1 MGIPRIYAVADRDR
15 LGSAELPA
23 AVEALAEA
31 GVGWIQVRA
40 KDASG
45 AEVYDLVE
53 RSLRRLAGSAAA
65 LWVNDRV
72 DVAAL
77 LPVAGVHLGQDDLEP
92 SAARQVLGSG
102 ILIGR
107 STHGEAQLRQAAA
120 DDAVDVVAL
129 GPIFAT
135 RSKARPDPVVGLELL
150 RRARGRI
157 GGKPLVAIGG
167 ITAENVAEVLRSG
180 ADAVALIGALGGARE
195 IGREARRLCQI
206 AEETE

>member
-1 MGIPRIYAVADRDR
+1 MEIPRIYAIADRDR
-15 LGSAELPA
+15 LGSAGLPD

-45 AEVYDLVE
+45 AESYSLVE
-53 RSLRRLAGSAAA
+53 ESLRRLEGSGSA

-92 SAARQVLGSG
+92 SAARRVLGRG
-102 ILIGR
+102 TLIGR
-107 STHGEAQLRQAAA
+107 STHGEAQLREAVQ
-120 DDAVDVVAL
+120 DDDVDVVAL

-135 RSKARPDPVVGLELL
+135 HSKARPDPVVGPELL
-150 RRARGRI
+150 GRVRS
-157 GGKPLVAIGG
+157 GMRGKPLVAIGG
-167 ITAENVAEVLRSG
+167 IEAENVAHVLRSG
-180 ADAVALIGALGGARE
+180 ADAVAVIGALGGPGE
-195 IGREARRLCQI
+195 IGRNARRLVKI
-206 AEETE
+206 AEETG